1 MSLSWIHT
9 AHSFFGQDMLTKV
22 VTSYLDAVK
31 QQGMSR
37 LDIEPLKMGE
47 SRWENDLPSGKLTV
61 CYGKWPIDRWFTY

>member
-37 LDIEPLKMGE
+37 LDIEPL
-47 SRWENDLPSGKLTV
+47 
-61 CYGKWPIDRWFTY
+61 